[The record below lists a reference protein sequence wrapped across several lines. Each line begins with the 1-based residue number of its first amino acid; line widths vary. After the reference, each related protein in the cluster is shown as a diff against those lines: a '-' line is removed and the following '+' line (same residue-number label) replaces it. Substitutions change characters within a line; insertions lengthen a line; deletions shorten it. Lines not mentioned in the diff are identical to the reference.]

1 MPFTAMQF
9 PLLERLKEAIKQYR
23 DERGLTRGTIVE
35 SGCITAFSAGT
46 AGAVAA
52 VITTPIDV
60 VKTRIM
66 LSAGEGSGEA
76 KGGEGKGAKEGIKS
90 AARDLIQGGEGGK
103 KSSWGIG
110 KEIVAEKGVRGLWR
124 GGALRAVWTFVGAG
138 LYLGAYETGRVYLA
152 SRRGDEVSEED
163 LM

>member
-1 MPFTAMQF
+1 MQF
-9 PLLERLKEAIKQYR
+9 PLLERLKESIKQYR

-66 LSAGEGSGEA
+66 LAAGEGPGE
-76 KGGEGKGAKEGIKS
+76 AKEGIKS
-90 AARDLIQGGEGGK
+90 AARDLIQEGGK
-103 KSSWGIG
+103 GRKSSWGIG
-110 KEIVAEKGVRGLWR
+110 REIVAEKGVKGLWR

-152 SRRGDEVSEED
+152 SRRGDDISEED